1 MVTFSID
8 YPHTS
13 GRIMTLTSVASILS
27 PRDNSILFIGR
38 KSIHLLDNIDTVSD
52 CLIFTLTDIDI
63 RNEFRS
69 KHMIVQVENPRKE
82 FGKFLEENN
91 LEVLPQTTYEC
102 IDGAIISCDS
112 TIGDNVKLGPFA
124 FVDRDV
130 EIGDNCIIHSGVKL
144 LPRTKIG
151 ANTEI
156 HENVVVGTTALA
168 YEDNQRIPQL
178 GGIDIGNNVTI
189 GANTVICR
197 GAIENTII
205 MDNCVIDTLCNI
217 SHNNVIGENSMIVAG
232 ALTFG
237 SVRIGENSYV
247 SGQTV
252 IKNGVTI
259 GSRAVVGMGSVVT
272 QNIPDGQTV
281 FGNPARILRSP
292 AS

>member
-130 EIGDNCIIHSGVKL
+130 EIGDNIYAVS
-144 LPRTKIG
+144 
-151 ANTEI
+151 EI
-156 HENVVVGTTALA
+156 TSTDGWSTRSHENVVVGTTALA
-168 YEDNQRIPQL
+168 YEITSIPPE
-178 GGIDIGNNVTI
+178 
-189 GANTVICR
+189 A
-197 GAIENTII
+197 
-205 MDNCVIDTLCNI
+205 
-217 SHNNVIGENSMIVAG
+217 
-232 ALTFG
+232 
-237 SVRIGENSYV
+237 
-247 SGQTV
+247 
-252 IKNGVTI
+252 
-259 GSRAVVGMGSVVT
+259 
-272 QNIPDGQTV
+272 
-281 FGNPARILRSP
+281 
-292 AS
+292 